1 MMMGGGGGMGGGG
14 TGGGMGGGGMGGGW
28 RRGQYDIDE
37 QGARLYDHKVMFRL
51 GAYVVRERRL
61 AVLAMALMLVYTG
74 VTILIPLLVRESI
87 NRYILPGDVSGLN
100 LALGLFAALLAL
112 HYVSNFGHQWLLAQ
126 LGQRVIFRLRADLF
140 GHLQTLPMSFHNQHK
155 VGSIMSR
162 AQNDVQ
168 QLQEFFNI
176 TAISIGDLVSLFGIV
191 GIMLVINWQLT
202 LVSLASFPLLVV
214 IVVVWQRYARSS
226 FVRVRHAIGA
236 VNGSLQENLS
246 GVRVV
251 QSMNRPERNLDRF
264 EELNGAHLKANLRA
278 VQLSAALMPTVEL
291 FTALALASV
300 VLVGGQM
307 VVDGSLD
314 VAVLLA
320 FALWIQRFFDPIR
333 SLTMQFTQLQ
343 RAMASGARIFELLDV
358 RPDLEDAPDAVALP
372 PIRGA
377 VRYEDVSFGYSE
389 AKSVLTDIGLEIEP
403 GQTVALV
410 GPTGAGKTTMAALLA
425 RFYDVADGR
434 ITVDGHDL
442 REVTRGSLASQMGMV
457 LQEPFLF
464 TGTVAE
470 NIRYRHVEATDE
482 QVVHAAEAVGA
493 HEFIVA
499 LPHGYDNMLEERGG
513 NLSVGQRQL
522 LSFARALVADPR
534 ILILDEATAS
544 VDTQTERTI
553 QHALERLLAGRTSV
567 VIAHRLSTIR
577 NADKIVVMEQGRIAE
592 VGTHDELMAKDGL
605 YAAQYALNQGG
616 SAAAAA
622 G

>member
-1 MMMGGGGGMGGGG
+1 
-14 TGGGMGGGGMGGGW
+14 
-28 RRGQYDIDE
+28 
-37 QGARLYDHKVMFRL
+37 
-51 GAYVVRERRL
+51 
-61 AVLAMALMLVYTG
+61 
-74 VTILIPLLVRESI
+74 
-87 NRYILPGDVSGLN
+87 
-100 LALGLFAALLAL
+100 
-112 HYVSNFGHQWLLAQ
+112 
-126 LGQRVIFRLRADLF
+126 
-140 GHLQTLPMSFHNQHK
+140 
-155 VGSIMSR
+155 MSR

-176 TAISIGDLVSLFGIV
+176 TAISVGDLVSLFGIV
-191 GIMLVINWQLT
+191 GIMLAINWQLA
-202 LVSLASFPLLVV
+202 LMSLASFPLLLV

-226 FVRVRHAIGA
+226 FVQVRYAIGA

-251 QSMNRPERNLDRF
+251 QSMNRQEQNLGRF
-264 EELNGAHLKANLRA
+264 DELNDAHLKANLRA
-278 VQLSAALMPTVEL
+278 VRLSAVLMPTVEM
-291 FTALALASV
+291 FTAVALATV
-300 VLVGGQM
+300 VLVGGQK

-333 SLTMQFTQLQ
+333 SLTMQFTALQ

-358 RPDLEDAPDAVALP
+358 RPELEDAPDSVVLP
-372 PIRGA
+372 LIKGT
-377 VRYEDVSFGYSE
+377 VRYEHVSFGYSE
-389 AKSVLTDIGLEIEP
+389 AKSILTDIALEIEP

-425 RFYDVADGR
+425 RFYDVTAGR

-442 REVTRGSLASQMGMV
+442 REVTRESLASQMGMV

-482 QVVHAAEAVGA
+482 QVVEATKAVGA
-493 HEFIVA
+493 HDFVSA
-499 LPHGYDNMLEERGG
+499 LPHGYDSMLEERGG

-534 ILILDEATAS
+534 ILILDEATAN
-544 VDTQTERTI
+544 VDTQTERII

-577 NADKIVVMEQGRIAE
+577 DADKIVVMEQGRIAE
-592 VGTHDELMAKDGL
+592 VGTHNELIARNGL
-605 YAAQYALNQGG
+605 YAEHYALNQGS
-616 SAAAAA
+616 SAAATA